1 MLALLTSLAAV
12 SACIGAD
19 CGTTAFL
26 AESLPADIDLPLV
39 AGAQN
44 TWTAQV
50 ALIEGAKHTLDITA
64 MYWNLLAQNDKYS
77 DYTPAEFAAF
87 GAAQGRAVY
96 DAFADAIGRGVRV
109 RFLNGAGIGSSNAT
123 EVDDL
128 VALARSPGQVQ
139 ALTWDAADWYG
150 GGIMHQKLWVVDA
163 QHVYLGS
170 ANMDWLSLTQAH
182 IVNMATKSLSRNWRH
197 APCKIP
203 QEGE

>member
-109 RFLNGAGIGSSNAT
+109 RFLNGAGIGSPNAT
-123 EVDDL
+123 PIFFF
-128 VALARSPGQVQ
+128 LA
-139 ALTWDAADWYG
+139 
-150 GGIMHQKLWVVDA
+150 
-163 QHVYLGS
+163 
-170 ANMDWLSLTQAH
+170 
-182 IVNMATKSLSRNWRH
+182 
-197 APCKIP
+197 APWCMGP
-203 QEGE
+203 VEGHSNNF